1 MFIDICMAINIAGS
15 SATAAKNDK
24 VQRILPAR
32 TKIIEL
38 SVLKREDSKQIWRN
52 MNIFSAF
59 VTKENVQQRREQELK
74 EQCEASAGQVPY
86 VAAPAAEK
94 PGDVDKRQNEMH
106 KALQQLKPS
115 SKREKARAAKTR
127 LKLEEVEQRTA
138 EELGSDAVNQFLDKT
153 LCNLPLSVRLCGQL
167 LYASKGLSED
177 SRQLTGWG
185 NGEPFCEI
193 REEGCIMSRV
203 GSVCSIW

>member
-1 MFIDICMAINIAGS
+1 MAINIAGS
-15 SATAAKNDK
+15 SVTAVKKDK

-59 VTKENVQQRREQELK
+59 VTKENIQQRREQELK
-74 EQCEASAGQVPY
+74 EQCDASAGQVSY
-86 VAAPAAEK
+86 VAAPAGEK

-106 KALQQLKPS
+106 EALQRLKPAS
-115 SKREKARAAKTR
+115 EREKARAAKTR
-127 LKLEEVEQRTA
+127 LKLEEVERRTA
-138 EELGSDAVNQFLDKT
+138 KELGSHAVNQFLDKT
-153 LCNLPLSVRLCGQL
+153 LYNLPLSVRLCGQL

-177 SRQLTGWG
+177 DRQLTGWG
-185 NGEPFCEI
+185 HEESFCKISEDS
-193 REEGCIMSRV
+193 CVVSRG
-203 GSVCSIW
+203 GSVRSV